1 MPTSNP
7 QHLSWLCEQILEN
20 RPKSILDIGVGFGSK
35 GVLFREYS
43 DIWDR
48 NLKDWKTII
57 DGVEIFE
64 EYLNEIHKKIYNNIH
79 IGNILDI
86 IDTLGDYDLIYMGDV
101 IEHISKPEALDLLE
115 KLKAKG
121 KIVIIVT
128 PEDIGN
134 QGTVFGNENE
144 AHISQWYL
152 EDFKGFETFKIANM
166 IVAKK
171 CPNT

>member
-7 QHLSWLCEQILEN
+7 QHLSWLCQQILEH

-35 GVLFREYS
+35 GMLFREYS

-48 NLKDWKTII
+48 NLKEWQTRI

-64 EYLNEIHKKIYNNIH
+64 EYITDIQRKIYNNIY
-79 IGNILDI
+79 IGNILNL
-86 IDTLGDYDLIYMGDV
+86 IDTLPDYDLVFMGDV
-101 IEHISKPEALDLLE
+101 IEHIEKETAKDLLE
-115 KLKAKG
+115 KLKKKG

-134 QGTVFGNENE
+134 QGTVFGNTNE

-152 EDFKGFETFKIANM
+152 DDFKDFDTFKIANM

-171 CPNT
+171 CTL